1 MKVPEN
7 LTVRL
12 KINKGMTYE
21 LQTLT
26 GFDESAL
33 TEDEG
38 YGTLTIPEYV
48 QAVALETDGR
58 EESPVTY
65 LPYLVGTMEI
75 PASVVY
81 IKPDSISS
89 VLDAYRVAEDS
100 EY

>member
-38 YGTLTIPEYV
+38 YV
-48 QAVALETDGR
+48 R
-58 EESPVTY
+58 
-65 LPYLVGTMEI
+65 
-75 PASVVY
+75 
-81 IKPDSISS
+81 
-89 VLDAYRVAEDS
+89 
-100 EY
+100 